1 MGVRINKVL
10 KEFNIG
16 LQTVIDFLAKKGF
29 TVKNDMNAKLTDEQ
43 YQIIKNE
50 FCSDKNLRNKA
61 DILISQ
67 RHTEKDKKSF
77 QPKKSAEEIK
87 TEIPEDSK
95 LQIKPVGKIDLS
107 RVGKPATAPTPAHIL
122 QPTKE
127 PQAAPEEATEP
138 AKEEKTEGDKQATAP
153 VAEKQDNAVETKVE
167 VTDEVPAATVQQQE
181 KPLPEIEKE
190 APIKEEPTTEK
201 PQPAAEASAKV
212 HEAPTAPKEEKP
224 KKETAETTPTV
235 TEQPAS
241 KETNETKTAE
251 EDSKSDGIFRLNPTT
266 TITGPKVLGT
276 IDLSSINEN
285 TRPRK
290 KSKEEKK
297 KEREEKLRQQ
307 HNNAG
312 NTANNNGQPGAGGQ
326 SKKKRKRISG
336 NKVDINAEAKKSEQA
351 RQDNNNRNNQKNKNK
366 KQQQPSVLKPQVS
379 DEDVAKEVKKTLAR
393 LTSKK
398 NFSNSAKYRR
408 EKRDQVRAANEERM
422 NEENAESKIL
432 KLTEFVTANELA
444 SMMDVPVTK
453 VISTCMSI
461 GMMISINQR
470 MDAETINLVADEF
483 GFQTEYVSAS
493 VSEAVH
499 EEEDNEED
507 LEPRDPIVTIMGH
520 VDHGKT
526 SLLDYIRNSNVIA
539 GEAGGITQHIGA
551 YNVTLENGRHI
562 TFLDTPGHEAFTA
575 MRARGAQVTDI
586 AIIIIAAD
594 DDVMPQTKEA
604 INHAMAANVPIVF
617 AINKVDKPTANP
629 EKIKETLANMNFL
642 VEDWGGKYQSQD
654 ISAKKGIGVNELLEK
669 VLLEADMLE
678 LKANPNRNAT
688 GTIIESSL
696 DKGRGYVATILVSN
710 GTLHIGDNVIAGTCY
725 GRVKDL
731 SDERGKHVDHVGPA
745 RAATLLGF
753 NGAPQ
758 AGDTFHVMNS
768 EQEMRDIANKRLQ
781 LQREQSLRT
790 NKRPTLEDIGNRIA
804 IGGFQELNLIVKGDV
819 DGSVEAL
826 SDALIKLSTK
836 KIAVNVIHKAVGQ
849 ITESDVSLAAASQAI
864 IIGFQVRP
872 SAQARKEADQEGIDV
887 RLYSII
893 YDAIHD
899 VKTAMEG
906 MLKPIIKEEQ
916 TGTLEVRQVYHI
928 SKVGTVAGA
937 FVIDG
942 KVHRSDKARL
952 IRDGIVKFTGE
963 INALKRFKDD
973 VKEVT
978 TNFECGISLTNC
990 NDILEG
996 DLIETFHEIEIK
1008 QKL

>member
-107 RVGKPATAPTPAHIL
+107 RVGKPATAPTPAPIL

-201 PQPAAEASAKV
+201 PQPAAEAPAKV

-586 AIIIIAAD
+586 AIIIIAA
-594 DDVMPQTKEA
+594 M
-604 INHAMAANVPIVF
+604 
-617 AINKVDKPTANP
+617 
-629 EKIKETLANMNFL
+629 
-642 VEDWGGKYQSQD
+642 
-654 ISAKKGIGVNELLEK
+654 
-669 VLLEADMLE
+669 
-678 LKANPNRNAT
+678 
-688 GTIIESSL
+688 
-696 DKGRGYVATILVSN
+696 
-710 GTLHIGDNVIAGTCY
+710 
-725 GRVKDL
+725 
-731 SDERGKHVDHVGPA
+731 
-745 RAATLLGF
+745 
-753 NGAPQ
+753 
-758 AGDTFHVMNS
+758 
-768 EQEMRDIANKRLQ
+768 
-781 LQREQSLRT
+781 
-790 NKRPTLEDIGNRIA
+790 
-804 IGGFQELNLIVKGDV
+804 
-819 DGSVEAL
+819 
-826 SDALIKLSTK
+826 
-836 KIAVNVIHKAVGQ
+836 
-849 ITESDVSLAAASQAI
+849 
-864 IIGFQVRP
+864 
-872 SAQARKEADQEGIDV
+872 
-887 RLYSII
+887 
-893 YDAIHD
+893 
-899 VKTAMEG
+899 
-906 MLKPIIKEEQ
+906 
-916 TGTLEVRQVYHI
+916 
-928 SKVGTVAGA
+928 
-937 FVIDG
+937 
-942 KVHRSDKARL
+942 
-952 IRDGIVKFTGE
+952 
-963 INALKRFKDD
+963 
-973 VKEVT
+973 T
-978 TNFECGISLTNC
+978 T
-990 NDILEG
+990 
-996 DLIETFHEIEIK
+996 
-1008 QKL
+1008 